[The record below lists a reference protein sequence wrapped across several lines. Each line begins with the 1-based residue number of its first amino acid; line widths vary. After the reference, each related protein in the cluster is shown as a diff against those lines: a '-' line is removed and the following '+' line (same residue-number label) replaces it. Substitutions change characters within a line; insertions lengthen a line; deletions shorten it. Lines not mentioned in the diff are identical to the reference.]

1 MEMDYDLK
9 KMASF
14 HAFVYFREVAKN
26 IKIAVT
32 VKLQVCNN
40 IRVGAYTFRGRLTF
54 VKTFSLHCMLKTLSQ
69 DKPTLNY

>member
-9 KMASF
+9 KMVSSY
-14 HAFVYFREVAKN
+14 AFVYFRKVAKN

-40 IRVGAYTFRGRLTF
+40 IRVGAYTFSGRLTF
-54 VKTFSLHCMLKTLSQ
+54 VKTFSLHYMFKALS
-69 DKPTLNY
+69 